1 MYDTQM
7 SGNGLELKVGTDEMN
22 GTEWNG
28 RAARRDFVPLL
39 GPPLQL

>member
-28 RAARRDFVPLL
+28 MEGQHDVTLYL
-39 GPPLQL
+39 C